1 MSVAYTHVWRASDA
15 DRPCNLTGNEG
26 ADPNGNGQIWIEIT
40 NQDGTTSVPKEQLVL
55 FDIWRAEQTKAAKI
69 IGNGAGTAPDA
80 LQPNPTASVAF
91 LRAIIP
97 AGPWVLTSI
106 VPDGVTRTKALE
118 ATDEVNAIEFIMSEN
133 AAGKGLYYTSADC
146 GRPISKPAKGDLYG
160 ARLLHVDS
168 DPNEGEPVEDAKARA
183 LAAYRVLRPPAVLHR
198 RLRQRTAPGLA
209 AQQEV
214 PVPSGPAGPE
224 QSGA

>member
-26 ADPNGNGQIWIEIT
+26 PDPNGNGQIWIEIT

-106 VPDGVTRTKALE
+106 VPDGVTRTKAALDNLGKEGAE
-118 ATDEVNAIEFIMSEN
+118 ATAELKSTRRPCQSVPASPC
-133 AAGKGLYYTSADC
+133 AGV
-146 GRPISKPAKGDLYG
+146 RVE
-160 ARLLHVDS
+160 ARRT
-168 DPNEGEPVEDAKARA
+168 KA
-183 LAAYRVLRPPAVLHR
+183 LAR
-198 RLRQRTAPGLA
+198 G
-209 AQQEV
+209 
-214 PVPSGPAGPE
+214 GPAPPFPLRAVSKTCPNGTE
-224 QSGA
+224 